1 MKLID
6 REALLKDVKRDD
18 MEFVV
23 RSIAAP
29 DGYTGSIE
37 IGKTVKS
44 DDKSVAFLFSP
55 ETRLYWVTEIYYT
68 TIIAITGNETII
80 VVQLLNK

>member
-6 REALLKDVKRDD
+6 REAFLKFTKPED

-29 DGYTGSIE
+29 DGYTGTIE
-37 IGKTVKS
+37 VGKTVKGS
-44 DDKSVAFLFSP
+44 DKSVAFLFSP
-55 ETRLYWVTEIYYT
+55 ETKLYFVDEIYYT
-68 TIIAITGNETII
+68 TIIAITGNDSII
-80 VVQLLNK
+80 VLQLLNL